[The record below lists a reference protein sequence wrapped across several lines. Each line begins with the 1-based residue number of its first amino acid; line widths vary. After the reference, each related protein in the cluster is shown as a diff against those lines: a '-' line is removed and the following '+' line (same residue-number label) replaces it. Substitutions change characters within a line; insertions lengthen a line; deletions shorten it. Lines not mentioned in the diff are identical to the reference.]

1 MLCHAVTE
9 SNRGRYARQLEQ
21 MHRQRHELFVDRMG
35 WSELRRKDGRDIDEY
50 DTEHTVYML
59 VLNEN
64 EDVVASGRYNPSW
77 APNQFDD
84 ESELRRLYTSR
95 EPPVGPHVWEG
106 SRLVGGLPHIY
117 GKDFARATLAVLH
130 CAGVEFC
137 LRRGVTHLNSLF
149 EPKATS
155 ILTWLGCE
163 TEPLGLPTK
172 YQTEDGEKE
181 ALAMTWKISADYLK
195 RARAAFGIAGPV
207 LFEASPVMGDELDVQ
222 AELAALAEARVS

>member
-21 MHRQRHELFVDRMG
+21 MHRQRHDLFVDRLG
-35 WSELRRKDGRDIDEY
+35 WSELRRKDGRDIDQY
-50 DTEHTVYML
+50 DTEHTVYLL
-59 VLNEN
+59 VLNED

-84 ESELRRLYTSR
+84 ESELRKLYASR
-95 EPPVGPHVWEG
+95 TPPVGPHVWEG
-106 SRLVGGLPHIY
+106 SRLVGGLPEKY
-117 GKDFARATLAVLH
+117 GKEHATATLAVLH
-130 CAGVEFC
+130 AAGVEFG
-137 LRRGVTHLNSLF
+137 LRRGVTHFNSIF

-172 YQTEDGEKE
+172 YSTEHGDRE
-181 ALAMTWKISADYLK
+181 ALAMTWKVSADYLK
-195 RARAAFGIAGPV
+195 RVRKGFGIAGPV
-207 LFEASPVMGDELDVQ
+207 LFEASPAIEDRLDVK